1 MWLGKD
7 VVSSVA
13 RRECGRR
20 RKVVVVVV
28 VVRTV
33 TWVGAWWLSRPL
45 GTCVHDVY
53 VLAAT
58 AWVAA
63 AVEEEM
69 ETAAVV
75 LAVLGV
81 AEGCWRT

>member
-1 MWLGKD
+1 MWLGKA
-7 VVSSVA
+7 VVYSVA

-20 RKVVVVVV
+20 KKVVV

-58 AWVAA
+58 AWVVAA
-63 AVEEEM
+63 A
-69 ETAAVV
+69 AAEVV
-75 LAVLGV
+75 VVVV
-81 AEGCWRT
+81 AAGCGRA